1 MGAFPKAGLRIT
13 SLLVLALAAAG
24 CSKTVGVD
32 PSGQA
37 YKALDAHDYGAA
49 REAFAAAYSK
59 DPHDPF
65 VELDLGAAYQNLG
78 RMDLAEPFYRGVMT
92 DGKGIK
98 PATTTNPSDEGKTL
112 DQIAC
117 TNLRLGLK
125 DQASC

>member
-1 MGAFPKAGLRIT
+1 MSAFPKFGVMICIA
-13 SLLVLALAAAG
+13 ALAVSAAG
-24 CSKTVGVD
+24 CSQNVGVD

-49 REAFAAAYSK
+49 REAFAAAYAK

-65 VELDLGAAYQNLG
+65 VELDLGVAYQNLG
-78 RMDLAEPFYRGVMT
+78 RMDLAEPFYRGVIA

-98 PATTTNPSDEGKTL
+98 PVTTTNPSDAGKTL

-117 TNLRLGLK
+117 TNLRLGLNT
-125 DQASC
+125 DAGC